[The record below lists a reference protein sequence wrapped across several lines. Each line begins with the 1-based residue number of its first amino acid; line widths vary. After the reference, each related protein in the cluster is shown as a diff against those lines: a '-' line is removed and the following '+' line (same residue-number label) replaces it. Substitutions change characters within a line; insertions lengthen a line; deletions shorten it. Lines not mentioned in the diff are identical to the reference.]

1 MRALGVFL
9 AVLSGVGMAG
19 QAAINARLARHTGDP
34 VLVAFFSFA
43 SGLAILLLVL
53 PFAPRMRAGI
63 GKVRAALISSAS
75 SASSA
80 GAANDAFAATD
91 AVKASFATAPL
102 VLRRW
107 HLLGGLG
114 GATIIVGQALTV
126 GVLGVAIFTIGVV
139 AGQTVSG
146 LLVDR
151 YGLGPAGVRPL
162 TAARAAGASLM
173 FVAVLVTVW
182 GGLEVVGAGT
192 WLLLLPLGGGVAIA
206 VQQAINGRVGAVAG
220 NPLTATLGN
229 FTVGAGAL
237 LLLWLVAVGG
247 SGGPDELPGDPVL
260 YLSGPIGVGVIA
272 VSVLVV
278 HWVGVLLLGLGA
290 VAGQLI
296 GSLLLDLGLPAHEAG
311 VPVSTM
317 IGIGLAFLAI
327 GVASARRTVLRE

>member
-1 MRALGVFL
+1 MRVLGVAL

-63 GKVRAALISSAS
+63 GKVRAALTSSV
-75 SASSA
+75 
-80 GAANDAFAATD
+80 G
-91 AVKASFATAPL
+91 APL
-102 VLRRW
+102 VLRPW

-114 GATIIVGQALTV
+114 GATIIVGQAVTV
-126 GVLGVAIFTIGVV
+126 GVLGVAMFTIGVV

-162 TAARAAGASLM
+162 TAARAAGAALM
-173 FVAVLVTVW
+173 FVSVLVTVW
-182 GGLEVVGAGT
+182 GGLSVVGAGT

-206 VQQAINGRVGAVAG
+206 VQQAINGRVGLVAG

-237 LLLWLVAVGG
+237 LLLWLVSVGG
-247 SGGPDELPGDPVL
+247 SGGPDALPGDPVL

-278 HWVGVLLLGLGA
+278 HWIGVLLLGLGA

-296 GSLLLDLGLPAHEAG
+296 GSLLLDLVLPSHEGG
-311 VPVSTM
+311 VPMPTM

-327 GVASARRTVLRE
+327 GVASARRTVLPE